1 MVLLTALVIT
11 SLLHCA
17 ELLVVVLAMAGL
29 LLADLLATAGFL
41 IHFTVLLATT
51 HLLQCTLLLVAVL
64 VIAGLPCCA
73 ALLIVKH
80 LDIHSGA
87 LKQLANG
94 TALWATAHALGALR
108 TLVRHG

>member
-17 ELLVVVLAMAGL
+17 ELLVVV
-29 LLADLLATAGFL
+29 LATAGFL

-80 LDIHSGA
+80 LDIHSSA
-87 LKQLANG
+87 LKQLASG
-94 TALWATAHALGALR
+94 TALWTTAHALGALR